1 MPRVFTGK
9 VVIPGDKIEEYLEM
23 VKEAEEKRKPFVEK
37 CEAILD
43 EFYDY
48 LVDEKGL
55 SERTAN
61 SHYQVIHIFNEFL
74 ARQTDVWDYSEVT
87 KGIANTY
94 FKQWYKRKVWG
105 GPTTE
110 RIPVSIR
117 KFFLFLKE
125 KKGIHNKKVLGKA
138 LSKNLVIF

>member
-1 MPRVFTGK
+1 MPKVFTGK

-23 VKEAEEKRKPFVEK
+23 LKMAEEERKPFVEK

-48 LVDEKGL
+48 LVDEKSL

-61 SHYQVIHIFNEFL
+61 SHYQVIHVFNEFL
-74 ARQTDVWDYSEVT
+74 AHQTEVGDYSEVT

-105 GPTTE
+105 GPSIE
-110 RIPVSIR
+110 RIPISIE

-125 KKGIHNKKVLGKA
+125 KKGIHNKKVLEE
-138 LSKNLVIF
+138 

>member
-1 MPRVFTGK
+1 MPKVFTGK
-9 VVIPGDKIEEYLEM
+9 VVIPGDKIDEYLEM
-23 VKEAEEKRKPFVEK
+23 LRKAEEERRPFVEK

-43 EFYDY
+43 EFYGY

-61 SHYQVIHIFNEFL
+61 SHYQVVHIFNEFL

-87 KGIANTY
+87 KGIVNSY

-105 GPTTE
+105 GPSIE
-110 RIPVSIR
+110 RIPISMK

-125 KKGIHNKKVLGKA
+125 KKGIYNKNVLGK
-138 LSKNLVIF
+138 

>member
-9 VVIPGDKIEEYLEM
+9 IVIPADKIDDYLEM
-23 VKEAEEKRKPFVEK
+23 LEKAEEERRPFVEK
-37 CEAILD
+37 CDATLD

-48 LVDEKGL
+48 LVNEKGF
-55 SERTAN
+55 SEKTAN
-61 SHYQVIHIFNEFL
+61 SHCFIISTFNEFL

-94 FKQWYKRKVWG
+94 FKRWYKRKVWG
-105 GPTTE
+105 GPSIE

-117 KFFLFLKE
+117 RFFLFLKE
-125 KKGIHNKKVLGKA
+125 KKGIHNKKVLGK
-138 LSKNLVIF
+138 

>member
-117 KFFLFLKE
+117 KFFLFLKG
-125 KKGIHNKKVLGKA
+125 KKGIHNKKVLGK
-138 LSKNLVIF
+138 

>member
-1 MPRVFTGK
+1 MVEVYTGK
-9 VVIPGDKIEEYLEM
+9 VVIPGDKLEEYVEM
-23 VKEAEEKRKPFVEK
+23 LKKAEEKRQPFVDK

-48 LVDEKGL
+48 LVDEKSL

-105 GPTTE
+105 GPKTE
-110 RIPVSIR
+110 RIPISIR
-117 KFFLFLKE
+117 KFFIFLKE
-125 KKGIHNKKVLGKA
+125 KKGIHNVKVLGK
-138 LSKNLVIF
+138 

>member
-1 MPRVFTGK
+1 MPKVYTGK

-23 VKEAEEKRKPFVEK
+23 LKKAEEKRKPFVDK

-61 SHYQVIHIFNEFL
+61 SYYQVIHIFNEFL

-87 KGIANTY
+87 RGIVNTY

-105 GPTTE
+105 GQGIE
-110 RIPVSIR
+110 RIPVSIK

-125 KKGIHNKKVLGKA
+125 KKGIHNKKILGK
-138 LSKNLVIF
+138 

>member
-1 MPRVFTGK
+1 M
-9 VVIPGDKIEEYLEM
+9 
-23 VKEAEEKRKPFVEK
+23 AEEERKPFVEK

-48 LVDEKGL
+48 LVDEKSL

-74 ARQTDVWDYSEVT
+74 ARQTDVGDYSEVT

-94 FKQWYKRKVWG
+94 FKQWYRRKVWG
-105 GPTTE
+105 GPNID
-110 RIPVSIR
+110 RISITLK

-125 KKGIHNKKVLGKA
+125 KKGIHNKKVLEE
-138 LSKNLVIF
+138 